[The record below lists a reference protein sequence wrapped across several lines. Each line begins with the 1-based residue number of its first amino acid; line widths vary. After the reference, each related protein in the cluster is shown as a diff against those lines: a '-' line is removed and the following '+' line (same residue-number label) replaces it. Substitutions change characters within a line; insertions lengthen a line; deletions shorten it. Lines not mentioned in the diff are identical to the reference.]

1 VRDYMP
7 TSGCASASQEADKR
21 SQVWQHS
28 LLSFYGYVAWRTLV
42 AHQSF
47 LQPMCPMP
55 DRSGR
60 ALRAYLDRILFLR
73 TILVQTPRTILL
85 YGHDEL
91 LLMTR
96 ARVLERAGFRTSM
109 ACALREIPQLL
120 DQLRPDLLLLCHS
133 LSRTECV
140 VAGMVAKNHRAELRT
155 LLMVSDSCIGARDY
169 GMSEVAD
176 EIFNL
181 LLDPE
186 KLVAK
191 VRSMFEGQPQSRL
204 RIPYRQGLSSLVPT
218 S

>member
-1 VRDYMP
+1 VAPFFAFFMDMSLSEHWRH
-7 TSGCASASQEADKR
+7 TNRFFSQSVLCRTEAGERRAHTWTNFVSADD
-21 SQVWQHS
+21 
-28 LLSFYGYVAWRTLV
+28 T
-42 AHQSF
+42 
-47 LQPMCPMP
+47 
-55 DRSGR
+55 
-60 ALRAYLDRILFLR
+60 
-73 TILVQTPRTILL
+73 VQTPRTILL

-120 DQLRPDLLLLCHS
+120 DQLRPDLLVLCHS

-176 EIFNL
+176 EIFHL